1 MAKKADP
8 GKGRLRDFVER
19 VNSDPLARL
28 QFLAD
33 PDHALDEAGI
43 QLSDE
48 LKAQLRSL
56 VREYVE
62 KFPNIALLP
71 TGLSRGSRERLAVT
85 AGAGAGRPEPRTTSG
100 CDDETILL
108 I

>member
-28 QFLAD
+28 QFLVD

-43 QLSDE
+43 QLGDE

-71 TGLSRGSRERLAVT
+71 TGLSRGSRERLA
-85 AGAGAGRPEPRTTSG
+85 GAGAGSPEPRTTSG